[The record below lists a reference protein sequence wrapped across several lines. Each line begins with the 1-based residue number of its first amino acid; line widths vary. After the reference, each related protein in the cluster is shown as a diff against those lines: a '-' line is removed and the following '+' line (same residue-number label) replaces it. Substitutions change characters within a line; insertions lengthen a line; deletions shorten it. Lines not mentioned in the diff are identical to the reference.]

1 LPFEIMKNTSEANK
15 YGLFLSLALSGL
27 KLQEACQYSSSL
39 KTLFVTNYQTLTPI
53 LTIFSQ
59 INRTV

>member
-1 LPFEIMKNTSEANK
+1 MLDEVNPKLYELCEAAVSQIIDR
-15 YGLFLSLALSGL
+15 FV
-27 KLQEACQYSSSL
+27 SSL

-59 INRTV
+59 INRTA